1 MKNMESL
8 ISKDKPFDYDVMQET
23 LLKLKSKYHFLEVG
37 SIGNSLLGRSIPLVT
52 IGNGTKS
59 ALYIG
64 SHHGME
70 WITSALLVGFIN
82 DFCYDFTNGNTIS
95 EISCR
100 VLFETRKIYIIPIL
114 NPDGVDYA
122 INGLRDDNP
131 LKDRVLKMN
140 GGSSD
145 FSHWQANARGV
156 DLNHN
161 YDSGFWEYKIVE
173 RDASLFDGAPTKFS
187 GEHPESEPETHALCN
202 FVRFKKP
209 DIALSLHT
217 QGEEIYYTS
226 GDKSPNCSLSIA
238 KTISRLSGY
247 RISFP
252 TGTAKYGGFTDW
264 FIESFERPSFTLEC
278 GKGVNPLPF
287 SNYDEIYY
295 RIKRALFT
303 LPVLI

>member
-1 MKNMESL
+1 MESL

-173 RDASLFDGAPTKFS
+173 RDASLFDGSPTKFS

>member
-247 RISFP
+247 KISFP

>member
-161 YDSGFWEYKIVE
+161 YDSGFLEYKIVE

-202 FVRFKKP
+202 FVRFEKP

>member
-8 ISKDKPFDYDVMQET
+8 ISKDKPFDYDIMQET
-23 LLKLKSKYHFLEVG
+23 LLKLKRKYHFLEVG
-37 SIGNSLLGRSIPLVT
+37 SIGNSLLGRSIPIVT

-238 KTISRLSGY
+238 KTISRLTGY

>member
-8 ISKDKPFDYDVMQET
+8 ISKDMPFDYDVMQET

-202 FVRFKKP
+202 FIRFKKP

-247 RISFP
+247 KISFP

>member
-1 MKNMESL
+1 
-8 ISKDKPFDYDVMQET
+8 
-23 LLKLKSKYHFLEVG
+23 
-37 SIGNSLLGRSIPLVT
+37 
-52 IGNGTKS
+52 
-59 ALYIG
+59 
-64 SHHGME
+64 
-70 WITSALLVGFIN
+70 
-82 DFCYDFTNGNTIS
+82 
-95 EISCR
+95 
-100 VLFETRKIYIIPIL
+100 
-114 NPDGVDYA
+114 
-122 INGLRDDNP
+122 
-131 LKDRVLKMN
+131 MN

-238 KTISRLSGY
+238 KTISRLTGY

>member
-1 MKNMESL
+1 LKNMESL

-238 KTISRLSGY
+238 KTISRLTGY